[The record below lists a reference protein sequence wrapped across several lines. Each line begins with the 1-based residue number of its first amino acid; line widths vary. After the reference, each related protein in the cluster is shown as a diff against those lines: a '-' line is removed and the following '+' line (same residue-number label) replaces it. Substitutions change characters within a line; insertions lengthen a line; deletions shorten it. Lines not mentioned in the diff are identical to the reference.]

1 MQRPFLQN
9 KLIMGLMKRLAETGR
24 RQPRSYSGSF
34 GGVQGRFDVNLSVDN
49 REFVEMCERLSY
61 ENVVKSSDMRRVFAK
76 VAKPVKR
83 TVQQGARAAM
93 KSDPRKAWKGVRVIT
108 LKGGKGVVV
117 GLLNPRKAGNA
128 MAVPTKQNGGKS
140 GIRRNRKRSARTNQ
154 VDGYQGADRAWLLRI
169 VNQGTVNG
177 PREAGT
183 RGTLKKTANRGEITA
198 KRFFDRA
205 EPAMKQASQ
214 SLAAEL
220 GKIIE
225 KRSKK

>member
-1 MQRPFLQN
+1 MAKQRSF
-9 KLIMGLMKRLAETGR
+9 TGNF
-24 RQPRSYSGSF
+24 S
-34 GGVQGRFDVNLSVDN
+34 GVQGTGDVNLQVDN
-49 REFVEMCERLSY
+49 REFVAMLERLQY
-61 ENVVKSSDMRRVFAK
+61 QNLVKSSDIRKVFAK
-76 VAKPVKR
+76 VAKPVKVS
-83 TVQQGARAAM
+83 VQQGARSAM
-93 KSDPRKAWKGVRVIT
+93 RSDPRKAWKAVRVIT

-128 MAVPTKQNGGKS
+128 MSVPQKATGGKS
-140 GIRRNRKRSARTNQ
+140 GIRRHRKRSARTNQ

-183 RGTLKKTANRGEITA
+183 RGTLKKTANRGELTA

-205 EPAMKQASQ
+205 EAGMKQASQ
-214 SLAAEL
+214 SLASEL

-225 KRSKK
+225 KRMKE